1 MPSDFR
7 VTVHL
12 IDLIAWLCRF
22 VRMAASASASFKL
35 VKLLGLIFIVK
46 SYFLTFKL
54 STAVGL
60 DRVVSILKDEH

>member
-1 MPSDFR
+1 
-7 VTVHL
+7 
-12 IDLIAWLCRF
+12 
-22 VRMAASASASFKL
+22 MAASASASFKL